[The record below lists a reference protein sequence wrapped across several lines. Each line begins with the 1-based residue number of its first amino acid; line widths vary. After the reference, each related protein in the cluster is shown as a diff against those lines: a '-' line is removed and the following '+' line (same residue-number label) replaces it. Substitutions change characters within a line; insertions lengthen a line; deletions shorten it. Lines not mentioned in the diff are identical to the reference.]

1 MRHKRTLLLGCLLLA
16 LACAGCGGDK
26 KARAVYGRH
35 IVNIAGSTS
44 VMPFTEKLAE
54 HFMVESPNYIVNVQS
69 GGSTA
74 GIQACMNKTV
84 DIGMSSRELK
94 GDEKKLKEIT
104 ICLDGIAIVVN
115 PDNPVTGMKLSQVRD
130 IFSGKIKNWKDLGWL
145 DRRIDAVTREEGS
158 GTRGAFEEL
167 VMHKAEI
174 NDGIMVQDSN
184 GSVKEVVAT
193 DPYAIGYVSL
203 GMVDERVS
211 SVSID
216 SVRPTPEAIKKKQY
230 KIVRPFLYL
239 LMGDPTGD
247 AAAFINYVLSKD
259 GQLLLKKEGLIPVNE
274 F

>member
-1 MRHKRTLLLGCLLLA
+1 MSTCRALLLA
-16 LACAGCGGDK
+16 VLVLGAVGCGNDSTSK
-26 KARAVYGRH
+26 TIYSKH

-54 HFMVESPNYIVNVQS
+54 HFMVEQPTFRVNVQS

-94 GDEKKLKEIT
+94 SDEKTLSEIT
-104 ICLDGIAIVVN
+104 ICLDGIAIVVH
-115 PDNPVTGMKLSQVRD
+115 PDNPVTSLKLSQVRD
-130 IFSGKIKNWKDLGWL
+130 IFNGKIKNWRELGWL

-167 VMHKAEI
+167 VMNKDFI
-174 NDGIMVQDSN
+174 DDGIMVQDSN

-193 DPYAIGYVSL
+193 DPYAIGYLSL
-203 GMVDERVS
+203 GMVDTRVS
-211 SVSID
+211 AVTID
-216 SVRPTPEAIKKKQY
+216 GVKPTADAIKKKQY

-239 LMGDPTGD
+239 IMGTPTGD
-247 AAAFINYVLSKD
+247 ATTFINYVLSKD
-259 GQLLLKKEGLIPVNE
+259 GQLILKKEGLIPVNE
-274 F
+274 SK